1 MADFLLRFLLPTL
14 LSLST
19 LSQAQAAAGVPLGSF
34 ETEKEASAWA
44 ASGTTTQR
52 VEEHATDG
60 RFALRVVFPGS
71 QRDTWPGVTFRLA
84 SPQDWTPYAMLCM
97 DVYNP
102 GQNSLVLSLRVD
114 DAAGKSAFA
123 TAAAKPG
130 QQTLEFALDG
140 GAINLG
146 AVARIYPY
154 RRLPREESTL
164 FIDNVRLM
172 TQADV
177 LAQIAPGTRNP
188 PNRHRPHRPPPVRIR
203 TVASSSSRAA
213 SWT

>member
-71 QRDTWPGVTFRLA
+71 QRDTWPGHLQAGVTAGLDALCHAVHGCLQSGAKLA
-84 SPQDWTPYAMLCM
+84 RPL
-97 DVYNP
+97 
-102 GQNSLVLSLRVD
+102 L
-114 DAAGKSAFA
+114 
-123 TAAAKPG
+123 
-130 QQTLEFALDG
+130 
-140 GAINLG
+140 
-146 AVARIYPY
+146 AR
-154 RRLPREESTL
+154 
-164 FIDNVRLM
+164 
-172 TQADV
+172 
-177 LAQIAPGTRNP
+177 
-188 PNRHRPHRPPPVRIR
+188 
-203 TVASSSSRAA
+203 
-213 SWT
+213 